1 MYVIGEAEDVEDF
14 IDVLID
20 ILNNID
26 SEIVLLE
33 NAFTL
38 RGIKSEK
45 LYRHIKH

>member
-33 NAFTL
+33 TL
-38 RGIKSEK
+38 
-45 LYRHIKH
+45 LH